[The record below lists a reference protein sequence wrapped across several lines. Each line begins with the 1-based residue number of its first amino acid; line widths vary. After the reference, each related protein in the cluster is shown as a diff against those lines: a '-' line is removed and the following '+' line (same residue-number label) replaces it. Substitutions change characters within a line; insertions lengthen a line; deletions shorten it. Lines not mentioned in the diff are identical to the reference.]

1 MLTFVVQGLILT
13 DTEADFIGTVLN
25 FGLLLTE
32 MRLFYYK

>member
-13 DTEADFIGTVLN
+13 DIKVDFIGTVLN

-32 MRLFYYK
+32 IRLF